1 MAQRNTRHTTAY
13 FTLVVERDG
22 PSGPQNERDI
32 ERLVQQWEGNLSKG
46 RTNVEIAHHDYM
58 AYTYTNE

>member
-13 FTLVVERDG
+13 YTLVVERDG

-32 ERLVQQWEGNLSKG
+32 ERLVTKWAWDLSKG
-46 RTNVEIAHHDYM
+46 RTNVEIQGHDFSTD
-58 AYTYTNE
+58 TYTNS